1 VAEQPIPRWAGI
13 ALLLAI
19 SVAFGS
25 NHVAARVAFEHG
37 TNVTTA
43 VAFRSAG
50 TALFVLGLLL
60 VNGVSLALPA
70 ATRGRA
76 ALIGLMLAVQSYCL
90 YSAVALIPVALALL
104 AFQAFPMVLALVTWA
119 AGGEVPPRRVL
130 LAMPVALFG
139 LALALLAFQAFPM
152 VLALVTWAAGG
163 EVPPRRVLLAM
174 PVALSG
180 LALALD
186 VYGNSGDVAGR
197 WSEIGAGVLWATGA
211 SLAFASVL
219 FFTTKWLPAVDGRLR
234 SFMIMSVVA
243 AVTIAGGAVAGDFRL
258 PADNIGWIALALLVA
273 FYGIAITSMF
283 VVLPRLGAVNNS
295 VVLNFEPIA
304 VLGIAWVL
312 LDQRV
317 APLQILGAFI
327 VVGAIAATGRKH

>member
-1 VAEQPIPRWAGI
+1 MTEQPIPRWVGI

-19 SVAFGS
+19 AVVFGS
-25 NHVAARVAFEHG
+25 NHVAARIAFDHG

-76 ALIGLMLAVQSYCL
+76 VLIGLMLAVQSYCL
-90 YSAVALIPVALALL
+90 YSAVAVIPVALALL
-104 AFQAFPMVLALVTWA
+104 AFQTFPMVLALVSWV
-119 AGGEVPPRRVL
+119 AGGERPSRRVL
-130 LAMPVALFG
+130 LAMPVAL
-139 LALALLAFQAFPM
+139 L
-152 VLALVTWAAGG
+152 
-163 EVPPRRVLLAM
+163 
-174 PVALSG
+174 G

-186 VYGNSGDVAGR
+186 VYGKSGDIAGR

-211 SLAFASVL
+211 SVSFASVL

-243 AVTIAGGAVAGDFRL
+243 VVTITGGAVAGDFRL
-258 PADNIGWIALALLVA
+258 PADNTGWVALVLLAAL
-273 FYGIAITSMF
+273 YGTAITSLF

-304 VLGIAWVL
+304 VLAIAWMV
-312 LDQRV
+312 LDQKV

-327 VVGAIAATGRKH
+327 VVGAIMATGRKH